1 VNKVPQMSQRL
12 KIKVTPQT
20 PGIKTQLFEYNQY
33 KPIFMDY
40 NFYLKNLRN
49 IKQNLIK
56 IDHHIKKSF
65 LLHFREQSTKRI
77 ENQSNATNS
86 WYQN

>member
-1 VNKVPQMSQRL
+1 
-12 KIKVTPQT
+12 
-20 PGIKTQLFEYNQY
+20 
-33 KPIFMDY
+33 MDY